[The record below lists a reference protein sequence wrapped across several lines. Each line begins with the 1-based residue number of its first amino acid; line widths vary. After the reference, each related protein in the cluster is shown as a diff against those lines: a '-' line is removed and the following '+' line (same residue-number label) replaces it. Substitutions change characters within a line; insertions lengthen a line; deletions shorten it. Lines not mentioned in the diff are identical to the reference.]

1 MRKGYDDVY
10 LVTGFPNF
18 RAEAMVNQLANEGS
32 RSLLYVLIRVDAA
45 REAEEA
51 VAKLPKAARARVVP
65 IEGDAASMDLGLSG
79 KEYKRLAGE
88 VTRIHH
94 VAQAT
99 YAGDDRR
106 IAERMNLGGTREII
120 EFGRLAE
127 KLKMMVIHSSAMVSG
142 NRTGLVL
149 EADLNAGQSFRSPVE
164 ETLAR
169 AERLVRSYTKELPI
183 AVLRPTQIVGHS
195 RTGEVDRF
203 DGPYMLILLLVSSP
217 QELPVPL
224 PTRGDAPMHLVP
236 IDYVVRAAHRIGLND
251 GSAGRTF
258 HIADSRPLTV
268 RRVFELVARAGG
280 KRLPSGFI
288 PTNLTR
294 ALLRAPGLHALAR
307 SPRAFLEQIATQV
320 RYDTRNTEEALRGT
334 GIACPP
340 FESYVDELVAY
351 VKRRVQQQRVRSEE
365 AEVEDPLV

>member
-18 RAEAMVNQLANEGS
+18 RAQAMVEELAVES
-32 RSLLYVLIRVDAA
+32 PRALIHVLIRIESA

-51 VAKLPKAARARVVP
+51 IARLPKAARARVVP

-79 KEYKRLAGE
+79 KEYRELAGE

-94 VAQAT
+94 VAQVT
-99 YAGDDRR
+99 YAGVDRR
-106 IAERMNLGGTREII
+106 QAESVNIGTMREIV
-120 EFGRLAE
+120 EFGRVAR
-127 KLKMMVIHSSAMVSG
+127 KLRVMVVHSSSIVSG

-149 EADLNAGQSFRSPVE
+149 EEELNAGQAFRAPVE

-169 AERLVRSYTKELPI
+169 AERLARSCMKELPI
-183 AVLRPTQIVGHS
+183 AIVRPTQIVGHS

-203 DGPYMLILLLVSSP
+203 DGPYMLILLLLSSP

-236 IDYVVRAAHRIGLND
+236 IDYVVRAAHRIGLLD
-251 GSAGRTF
+251 SSLGRTF
-258 HIADSRPLTV
+258 HIADARPLTV

-294 ALLRAPGLHALAR
+294 ALLRAPGLNALAR
-307 SPRAFLEQIATQV
+307 SPRAFVEQIATQV
-320 RYDTRNTEEALRGT
+320 RFDTRNTEEALRGT
-334 GIACPP
+334 GIVCPP
-340 FESYVDELVAY
+340 FESYVDELVSY
-351 VKRRVQQQRVRSEE
+351 VKRRVQQQRVRTEE